1 MGGQRDRGERN
12 CINLSESR
20 FAPYNTVRGLR
31 FDSTSFTAHVRGPAL
46 TEGGLEHGPDIP
58 LSYWNCMNIVI
69 VESPAKAKTINK
81 YLGSSYEVLASFGH
95 VRDLPARNGS
105 VDPEQDFK
113 MIWEVDAK
121 AVGRLNDIARSLKG
135 ASRLILATDPDR
147 EGEAIS
153 WHVLEILKEKRA
165 IGDHKIERVVFNAI
179 TKQAVSEAMKHPR
192 QIDSALV
199 DAYMARR
206 ALDYLVGFTLSPV
219 LWRKLP
225 GARSAGRV
233 QSVALRLVCDR
244 ELEIEKFVAREYWS
258 LVATL
263 ITPRGDSFEARLV
276 GADGRKLQRLD
287 IGTGTEAE
295 DFRRALEAANFT
307 VTAVD
312 AKPARRNP
320 QAPFT
325 TSTLQQEASRKYGF
339 APAHTMRI
347 AQRLYEGIDI
357 GGETT
362 GLITY
367 MRTDGVQIAPEA
379 VTQARKVIGED
390 YGDAY
395 VPGSARAYQTKAK
408 NAQEAHEAI
417 RPTDLSR
424 RPASLS
430 QRLDADQAR
439 LYELIWKRTI
449 ASQMESAELERT
461 TVDIGARAGGRNL
474 ELRATGQVI
483 KFDGFLTLYQEGR
496 DDEEDEDS
504 RRLPLMNTG
513 EALKREHLAVTQ
525 HFTEPPPR
533 FSEASLVK
541 RMEELGIGRPSTYA
555 SILQVLKDRG
565 YVRLEKKRLHGVDKG
580 RVVVAFL
587 ENFFRRYVEYDFTA
601 NLEEQLDRISNN
613 EISWKQVLTDFWRD
627 FIGAVDE
634 IKDLRVAQVLDAL
647 DEMLGPHI
655 YPPREDGGDV
665 RQCPSCDNGRLN
677 LKAGKFGAF
686 VGCSNYPECRY
697 TRPLAADSEGTA
709 DKMLGKDP
717 KTDLDVWIKAGRFGP
732 YIQLG
737 EQKDYE
743 EGTKPKRAGIPKG
756 TSPAD
761 VDLELAL
768 RLLALPREI
777 GLHPESGKPI
787 TAGLGRF
794 GPFVRHEKTY
804 ASLEAGDEVFTSG
817 LNRAVTLIAER
828 IAKGPGR
835 RFGAD
840 PGRVL
845 GDHPSLG
852 AIAVKN
858 GRYGPYVSAGGVNA
872 TIPSDFEKDT
882 ITVEQAIAL
891 IDERAAKGTTKRKAP
906 RKAAKSTAKAAT
918 DKTAKKAAPKK
929 AAAKKAA
936 TPKEAATKKA
946 ATRATTE
953 GDSEPAPS
961 TPTAPAKKAA
971 SRTTARPTAK
981 KAAKKD
987 SKTPSVSKTAPR
999 KRAAGKAASA

>member
-1 MGGQRDRGERN
+1 
-12 CINLSESR
+12 
-20 FAPYNTVRGLR
+20 
-31 FDSTSFTAHVRGPAL
+31 
-46 TEGGLEHGPDIP
+46 
-58 LSYWNCMNIVI
+58 MNIVI

-81 YLGSSYEVLASFGH
+81 YLGGSYEVLASFGH
-95 VRDLPARNGS
+95 VRDLPAKNGS
-105 VDPEQDFK
+105 VDPEANFR
-113 MIWEVDAK
+113 MIWEIDPK
-121 AVGRLNDIARSLKG
+121 AAGRLNDIARALKG
-135 ASRLILATDPDR
+135 ADRLILATDPDR

-153 WHVLEILKEKRA
+153 WHVLEVMKEKRA
-165 IGDHKIERVVFNAI
+165 LKDQKIERVVFNAI
-179 TKQAVSEAMKHPR
+179 TKQSVTEAMKHPR
-192 QIDSALV
+192 QIDGALV

-244 ELEIEKFVAREYWS
+244 ELEIEKFIPREYWS

-263 ITPRGDSFEARLV
+263 TTPRGDAFEARLV
-276 GADGRKLQRLD
+276 GADGKKLQRLD
-287 IGTGTEAE
+287 IGTGAEAE
-295 DFRRALEAANFT
+295 DFRKAIEAANFT
-307 VTAVD
+307 VSTVE

-325 TSTLQQEASRKYGF
+325 TSTLQQEASRKLGF

-367 MRTDGVQIAPEA
+367 MRTDGVQIDNSAI
-379 VTQARKVIGED
+379 TQARKVIGED
-390 YGDAY
+390 YGNAY
-395 VPGSARAYQTKAK
+395 VPDAPRQYQTKAK

-424 RPASLS
+424 RPAEMRR
-430 QRLDADQAR
+430 RLDHDQAR
-439 LYELIWKRTI
+439 LYELIWIRTI

-461 TVDIGARAGGRNL
+461 TVDIAAKAGSRVL

-483 KFDGFLTLYQEGR
+483 KFDGFLALYQEGR
-496 DDEEDEDS
+496 DDDGDDEDS
-504 RRLPLMNTG
+504 RRLPAMSEG
-513 EALKREHLAVTQ
+513 EALKRRDLAVTQ

-565 YVRLEKKRLHGVDKG
+565 YVKLDKKRLHGEDKG

-587 ENFFRRYVEYDFTA
+587 ENFFARYVEYDFTA

-613 EISWKQVLTDFWRD
+613 EISWQQVLRDFWTD
-627 FIGAVDE
+627 FIGAVDD
-634 IKDLRVAQVLDAL
+634 IKDLKVSQVLDAL

-655 YPPREDGGDV
+655 YAPREDGGDP
-665 RQCPSCDNGRLN
+665 RQCPSCATGRLN

-697 TRPLAADSEGTA
+697 TRPLATDSEATA
-709 DKMLGKDP
+709 DRILGKDP
-717 KTDLDVWIKAGRFGP
+717 DTDLDVAVKAGRFGP

-737 EQKDYE
+737 EAKDYA
-743 EGTKPKRAGIPKG
+743 EGEKPKRAGIPKG

-761 VDLELAL
+761 MELELAL
-768 RLLALPREI
+768 QLLSLPREV
-777 GLHPESGKPI
+777 GKHPEDGEPI
-787 TAGLGRF
+787 KAGIGRF
-794 GPFVRHEKTY
+794 GPYVQHGKTY
-804 ASLEAGDEVFTSG
+804 ASLEAGDEVFSIG

-828 IAKGPGR
+828 VAKGPSKR

-840 PGRVL
+840 PGKPL
-845 GDHPSLG
+845 GEHPTLG
-852 AIAVKN
+852 AVAVKG
-858 GRYGPYVSAGGVNA
+858 GRYGAYVTAGGVNA
-872 TIPSDFEKDT
+872 TIPSDKTQDS
-882 ITVEQAIAL
+882 ITLSEAIAL
-891 IDERAAKGTTKRKAP
+891 IDERAARGGGKPKRGAKKAP
-906 RKAAKSTAKAAT
+906 AKAAA
-918 DKTAKKAAPKK
+918 DATAPKPAKK
-929 AAAKKAA
+929 AAAKKTVAKPKSDAA
-936 TPKEAATKKA
+936 SKARAPVTATAK
-946 ATRATTE
+946 T
-953 GDSEPAPS
+953 S
-961 TPTAPAKKAA
+961 PTKPAK
-971 SRTTARPTAK
+971 PVAK
-981 KAAKKD
+981 K
-987 SKTPSVSKTAPR
+987 SP
-999 KRAAGKAASA
+999 GKASG